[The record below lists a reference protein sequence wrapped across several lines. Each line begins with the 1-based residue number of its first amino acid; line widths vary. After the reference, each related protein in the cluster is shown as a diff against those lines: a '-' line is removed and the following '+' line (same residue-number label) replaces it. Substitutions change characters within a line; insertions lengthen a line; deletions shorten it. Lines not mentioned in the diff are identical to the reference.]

1 MLCPLV
7 SLGIHLHPWPL
18 QSISELKQIWHR
30 SAVKAKE
37 EVRNHSRRRVSVP
50 EKELLGRRWEG
61 SVILQGLGE
70 EAEAYGWE
78 SLSSFPACFSHGR
91 AAILFLL
98 SPEETGP
105 STIPWKNIT
114 LLFYF
119 WAAQKREEAG
129 KELSP
134 VAERESQEPR
144 RKPYFYSCYFK
155 APRTWRKGNG
165 CPHILTS
172 PAAVAMAIRSHAMW
186 RWGLAED
193 ALAAGTAKPCCLP
206 LTQGRHSVTL

>member
-7 SLGIHLHPWPL
+7 SLDIHRHPWPL

-30 SAVKAKE
+30 SAAVKAKE
-37 EVRNHSRRRVSVP
+37 EFRNHSRRRVSVP

-78 SLSSFPACFSHGR
+78 SLSSFPACFSRGR

-105 STIPWKNIT
+105 STIP
-114 LLFYF
+114 
-119 WAAQKREEAG
+119 
-129 KELSP
+129 
-134 VAERESQEPR
+134 
-144 RKPYFYSCYFK
+144 
-155 APRTWRKGNG
+155 
-165 CPHILTS
+165 
-172 PAAVAMAIRSHAMW
+172 
-186 RWGLAED
+186 
-193 ALAAGTAKPCCLP
+193 
-206 LTQGRHSVTL
+206 